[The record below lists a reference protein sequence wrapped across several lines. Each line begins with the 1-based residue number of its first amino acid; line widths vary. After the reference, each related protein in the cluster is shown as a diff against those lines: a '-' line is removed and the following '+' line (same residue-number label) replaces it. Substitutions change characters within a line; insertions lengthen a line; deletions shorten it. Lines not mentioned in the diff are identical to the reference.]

1 MVLLVKVKLAL
12 RSVNVL
18 TKLPAGGSSRK
29 KQNCYYCIRHPDIRV
44 KHCTYGHSVATL
56 LKPRGVTTVSL
67 KYSLSV
73 ARHATVVVI
82 VPSTSQYPA
91 NYTINNLI

>member
-1 MVLLVKVKLAL
+1 MFS
-12 RSVNVL
+12 RSFP
-18 TKLPAGGSSRK
+18 PAVVAGRSK
-29 KQNCYYCIRHPDIRV
+29 TTAAIRHPDIRV

-73 ARHATVVVI
+73 ARHATVVV
-82 VPSTSQYPA
+82 VVLCTAQYPA
-91 NYTINNLI
+91 NYTINNII